1 LDVVDVRG
9 LLGLLLVDGSLV
21 PYRCPG
27 GGYIQMVLTAGT
39 SESAFL
45 EEKVAEFRVFLPTRA
60 QIIPYRTATRSNGKS
75 TPVLRFR
82 VSTNRLRPIYNLL
95 YPGGERVITST
106 ALGLLGARAA
116 AWLWAEGARPQR
128 DGRCELAR
136 VGQSI
141 GEATLL
147 RDWLTMLTGAEST
160 VDDRRRRPRLLFS
173 AEQDQKI
180 RSALLPYA
188 PRSRQHLFTDEE
200 GHDGVHQGGADLL
213 HGRGRA
219 VAAGAEAAAVAD
231 AAPLRGAALPA

>member
-45 EEKVAEFRVFLPTRA
+45 EEKVEEFRVFLPTRA

-128 DGRCELAR
+128 DGSCELAR
-136 VGQSI
+136 VGQGL

-147 RDWLTMLTGAEST
+147 RHWLAMLTGAESE

-173 AEQDQKI
+173 AEQSQKI
-180 RSALLPYA
+180 CSALLPYA
-188 PRSRQHLFTDEE
+188 PRTRQHLFTNDDG
-200 GHDGVHQGGADLL
+200 GHGVHERGADLL
-213 HGRGRA
+213 PGGRSA
-219 VAAGAEAAAVAD
+219 FVAGTAAEAVAD
-231 AAPLRGAALPA
+231 AASLRGASLPA